1 MLFRYETLPALFD
14 EVFSVTEPAQR
25 SFPALF
31 PRWGFVD
38 RRAEYPY
45 VNIAELKDEI
55 QVVAEVPGIAKED
68 VSLKLHDGTLTIS
81 GERKDPEEKDSESLR
96 REIAYGSFSRTIQ
109 LPEGVDAEKV
119 TAEYTNGVLRI
130 RLPKHEAM
138 KPKEISIR

>member
-1 MLFRYETLPALFD
+1 MLFRYETMPTLFD
-14 EVFSVTEPAQR
+14 EIFSLTEPTHR
-25 SFPALF
+25 SIPALF

-45 VNIAELKDEI
+45 VNVAEFKDEI
-55 QVVAEVPGIAKED
+55 QVIAEVPGIAKED
-68 VSLKLHDGTLTIS
+68 VALKLHDGAITIS
-81 GERKDPEEKDSESLR
+81 GDRKAPEEKDSEWLR

-119 TAEYTNGVLRI
+119 SAEYNNGVLRI
-130 RLPKHEAM
+130 RLPKQEAV